1 MLTLPSIGGYASQEP
16 PRRGTPYHSVGL
28 SALILWALDDSRP
41 AMARMPCRP
50 SHGVSTMNLYLPAR
64 TRWKLGVQGGSGARE
79 MYVWCP
85 QKPGPSVGNV
95 GLA

>member
-1 MLTLPSIGGYASQEP
+1 
-16 PRRGTPYHSVGL
+16 
-28 SALILWALDDSRP
+28 
-41 AMARMPCRP
+41 
-50 SHGVSTMNLYLPAR
+50 MNLYLPAR